1 MRTTT
6 LIWLCAWNLSAMAQ
20 SWFPNG
26 ATWTYD
32 YANFIIT
39 GYVAHEVSGDTLID
53 GRLCKVIERTRVS
66 SSGSNVDTLERTPFC
81 VLDSAGVV
89 WIHVPSEGLDTL
101 YVMDA
106 VPGDQWMLAAVPE
119 DCDSTAYLE
128 VVDTGHVVLD
138 GLPLRW
144 LAVDLHPDPTHL
156 PWVYQDTIVER
167 LGSLRY
173 YLAPQD
179 PCLGGFDAAEGG
191 PLRCYADA
199 QVSFMSSSVSTC
211 ELNLGV
217 DDHSA
222 GSHFQL
228 FPDPGGDGF
237 EVRSSQ
243 PIQAVAVR
251 DAAGRMFL
259 TKPGGSLVHV
269 PAVQWPAG
277 CYLVAAEFGNGTRA
291 VRKWIKP

>member
-1 MRTTT
+1 
-6 LIWLCAWNLSAMAQ
+6 
-20 SWFPNG
+20 
-26 ATWTYD
+26 
-32 YANFIIT
+32 
-39 GYVAHEVSGDTLID
+39 
-53 GRLCKVIERTRVS
+53 
-66 SSGSNVDTLERTPFC
+66 
-81 VLDSAGVV
+81 
-89 WIHVPSEGLDTL
+89 
-101 YVMDA
+101 
-106 VPGDQWMLAAVPE
+106 
-119 DCDSTAYLE
+119 
-128 VVDTGHVVLD
+128 
-138 GLPLRW
+138 
-144 LAVDLHPDPTHL
+144 
-156 PWVYQDTIVER
+156 
-167 LGSLRY
+167 
-173 YLAPQD
+173 
-179 PCLGGFDAAEGG
+179 
-191 PLRCYADA
+191 RCYADA